1 MILILDNYDS
11 FVFNLARYFE
21 ELDQQVTV
29 YRNDALSLDGIA
41 RLDPTALV
49 LSPGPCAP
57 QQAGIC
63 LEAIRHFSG
72 KLPILGICLG
82 HQAIGEAFGGVV
94 SRAIEPMH
102 GRASHL
108 KHRSTG
114 LFNQIP
120 SPLAVARYHSLIVEN
135 ETLPDCL
142 EVTVKSNKGE
152 IMVLRH
158 KDHPTFG
165 LQFHPE
171 SILTQ
176 HGHNLLKNFLEEAH
190 VWRSGNQS

>member
-29 YRNDALSLDGIA
+29 YRNDALSLDDIA
-41 RLDPTALV
+41 RLDPTALI

-72 KLPILGICLG
+72 VLPILGICLG
-82 HQAIGEAFGGVV
+82 HQAIGEAFGGII
-94 SRAIEPMH
+94 SRATEPMH
-102 GRASHL
+102 GRASQLTHPN
-108 KHRSTG
+108 HG
-114 LFNQIP
+114 LFKNIP
-120 SPLAVARYHSLIVEN
+120 SPFAVGRYHSLIVEQDH
-135 ETLPDCL
+135 LPDCL
-142 EVTVKSNKGE
+142 EITARSGLGE
-152 IMVLRH
+152 IMALRH

-165 LQFHPE
+165 MQFHPE

-176 HGHNLLKNFLEEAH
+176 HGHDLLSNFLEEAN
-190 VWRSGNQS
+190 VWRAGNQS

>member
-21 ELDQQVTV
+21 ELDQKVTV
-29 YRNDALSLDGIA
+29 YRNDALSLDDIA

-82 HQAIGEAFGGVV
+82 HQAIGEAFGGIV

-108 KHRSTG
+108 KHQGNG

-142 EVTVKSNKGE
+142 EVTVKSDKGE
-152 IMVLRH
+152 IMALRH

-176 HGHNLLKNFLEEAH
+176 HGHDLLRNFLEEAH
-190 VWRSGNQS
+190 VWRSGN

>member
-21 ELDQQVTV
+21 ELDQKVTV

-82 HQAIGEAFGGVV
+82 HQAIGEAFGGIV
-94 SRAIEPMH
+94 SHAIEPMH

-108 KHRSTG
+108 KHKGNG

-120 SPLAVARYHSLIVEN
+120 SPFAVARYHSLIVEN
-135 ETLPDCL
+135 RTLPDCL
-142 EVTVKSNKGE
+142 EVTVKSDKGE
-152 IMVLRH
+152 IMALRH

-176 HGHNLLKNFLEEAH
+176 HGHDLLRNFLEEAH
-190 VWRSGNQS
+190 VWRSGNLS